1 MAEKTMIEEEESGSS
16 ESEDTVVEHML
27 SQELRDVVKSHDSH
41 QGVVMLI
48 ESYKKQN
55 VDAFDST
62 QRMLSAVDKA

>member
-1 MAEKTMIEEEESGSS
+1 MIEEEESGSS